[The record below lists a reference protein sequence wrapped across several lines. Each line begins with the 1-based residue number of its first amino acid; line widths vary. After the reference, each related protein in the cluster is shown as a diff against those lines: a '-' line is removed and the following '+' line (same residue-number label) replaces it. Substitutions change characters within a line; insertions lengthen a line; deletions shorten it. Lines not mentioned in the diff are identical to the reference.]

1 MPPDRGRPSKPV
13 AGPAAPNLQ
22 LHSARGRWV
31 VAASVLG
38 AGIVFIDGTVV
49 NVALPAIGRTFH
61 SGLATLQ
68 WTVTA
73 YTLTLA
79 AFILVGGSIGDRYG
93 RRRSF
98 IIGVLWFA
106 AASLLCGLAPSA
118 GVLILAR
125 ALQGVGAA
133 LLTPE
138 SLAIL
143 QATFRPQDRAQAIGT
158 WSGLSG
164 IAAAVGPFV
173 GGYLIQTF
181 SWRLIFLINLPLVV
195 AVVWIARRHVPE
207 TSDPTVVG
215 RLDFAGA
222 SLATLGLGTLI
233 YGLIRGSDSGW
244 TAPGVLAA
252 LGIAAVALA
261 AFVAVERRVAH
272 PMLPFDIFRSRQ
284 FTSANVVTFAV
295 YGALGGALFL
305 LPIQLQQV
313 LGYSPLEAG
322 TALLPITLVMLA
334 LSARAG
340 KLSQRI
346 GPRLPMTLGPI
357 VAGVGLALLSMMQ
370 PGATYLTTFLPAIVV
385 FALGLALTVS
395 PLTATVLA
403 AAPVEHAGLASAV
416 NNAVARTAGLVAVA
430 VLPAAAGLTAS
441 SYLQPA
447 AFGAGFQTA
456 MWLAAGACALGGIV
470 SAFTIR
476 REPVPARAA
485 EESSRFACPVDGPP
499 WCTTHE
505 SPGEP
510 AAVGQG
516 DRTAA

>member
-1 MPPDRGRPSKPV
+1 MPPDRSARDATS
-13 AGPAAPNLQ
+13 ARPAAPALR

-31 VAASVLG
+31 IAASVLG

-98 IIGVLWFA
+98 IVGVLWFA
-106 AASLLCGLAPSA
+106 VASLLCGLAPSA
-118 GVLILAR
+118 GFLILAR

-143 QATFRPQDRAQAIGT
+143 QATFRPEDRAQAIGT

-181 SWRLIFLINLPLVV
+181 TWRLIFLINLPLVV
-195 AVVWIARRHVPE
+195 AVVWIAQRHVPE
-207 TSDPTVVG
+207 TSDPHASG
-215 RLDFAGA
+215 RLDLPGAG
-222 SLATLGLGTLI
+222 LATVGLGALI
-233 YGLIRGSDSGW
+233 YGLIRGTDSGW
-244 TAPGVLAA
+244 ATPGVVAA
-252 LGIAAVALA
+252 LATAGVATI
-261 AFVAVERRVAH
+261 AFVAVERGVSH

-313 LGYSPLEAG
+313 LGFSPLEAG

-334 LSARAG
+334 LSSRAG
-340 KLSQRI
+340 RLSQRI

-357 VAGVGLALLSMMQ
+357 VAGAGLALLSQ
-370 PGATYLTTFLPAIVV
+370 VQAGTTYFTTFLPAIVV
-385 FALGLALTVS
+385 FAFGLALTVS
-395 PLTATVLA
+395 PLTAAVLA

-430 VLPAAAGLTAS
+430 VLPAAAGLSAT

-447 AFGAGFQTA
+447 EFGAGFRIA
-456 MWLAAGACALGGIV
+456 MWLAAGACVVGGVI

-476 REPVPARAA
+476 RQPLPVVAT
-485 EESSRFACPVDGPP
+485 EESSRFSCPLDAPP
-499 WCTTHE
+499 LCGDR
-505 SPGEP
+505 GEP
-510 AAVGQG
+510 EQPVVAGRGRAA
-516 DRTAA
+516 A

>member
-1 MPPDRGRPSKPV
+1 M
-13 AGPAAPNLQ
+13 
-22 LHSARGRWV
+22 
-31 VAASVLG
+31 LG
-38 AGIVFIDGTVV
+38 AGIVMIDGTVV

-106 AASLLCGLAPSA
+106 AASLACGLAPTA

-143 QATFRPQDRAQAIGT
+143 QATFRPEDRAQAIGT

-164 IAAAVGPFV
+164 VGAAIGPFV
-173 GGYLIQTF
+173 GGYLIQAY
-181 SWRLIFLINLPLVV
+181 SWRLIFLINLPLVA

-207 TSDPTVVG
+207 TNDPTAVG

-222 SLATLGLGTLI
+222 GLATLGLGTLI
-233 YGLIRGSDSGW
+233 YGLIEGADGGW
-244 TAPGVLAA
+244 MRPGVVAA
-252 LGIAAVALA
+252 LATAVVAAA
-261 AFVAVERRVAH
+261 AFVAVERRATH

-284 FTSANVVTFAV
+284 FTSANAVTFMV

-305 LPIQLQQV
+305 LPIQLQTV

-357 VAGVGLALLSMMQ
+357 VAGIGLALLSMVQ
-370 PGATYLTTFLPAIVV
+370 PGATYLGTFLPAIVV

-395 PLTATVLA
+395 PLTATVLG

-416 NNAVARTAGLVAVA
+416 NNAVARTAGLIAVA
-430 VLPAAAGLTAS
+430 VLPAAAGLTAA
-441 SYLQPA
+441 SYLRPSD
-447 AFGAGFQTA
+447 FGSGFGLA
-456 MWLAAGACALGGIV
+456 MWLAAGACALGGV
-470 SAFTIR
+470 VAAFTIR
-476 REPVPARAA
+476 REPVPGLAA
-485 EESSRFACPVDGPP
+485 EEGARFSCPLDAPP
-499 WCTTHE
+499 MCTPDE
-505 SPGEP
+505 RSGLP
-510 AAVGQG
+510 AA
-516 DRTAA
+516 TACDGRKAA

>member
-1 MPPDRGRPSKPV
+1 MADPGAQPTG
-13 AGPAAPNLQ
+13 GLQ

-31 VAASVLG
+31 IAATVLG
-38 AGIVFIDGTVV
+38 AGIVMIDGTVV

-61 SGLATLQ
+61 SGLQTLQ

-79 AFILVGGSIGDRYG
+79 AFILVGGSIGDHYG

-98 IIGVLWFA
+98 VVGVLWFA
-106 AASLLCGLAPSA
+106 AASLLCGIAPSA
-118 GVLILAR
+118 GVLIAAR

-133 LLTPE
+133 LLIPE
-138 SLAIL
+138 SLAII
-143 QATFRPQDRAQAIGT
+143 QAAFRPEDRAQAIGT
-158 WSGLSG
+158 WSGLGG
-164 IAAAVGPFV
+164 ISAAVGPFI
-173 GGYLIQTF
+173 GGYLIQTV
-181 SWRLIFLINLPLVV
+181 SWRLIFLINLPLVA
-195 AVVWIARRHVPE
+195 AVVWIAERHVPE
-207 TSDPTVVG
+207 TRDPSAQG
-215 RLDFAGA
+215 RLDLAGA
-222 SLATLGLGTLI
+222 GLATVGLGTLI
-233 YGLIRGSDSGW
+233 YGLIAGPDKGW
-244 TAPGVLAA
+244 TTPGVVAA
-252 LGIAAVALA
+252 LAIALA
-261 AFVAVERRVAH
+261 AMLAFVAREHGAKH
-272 PMLPFDIFRSRQ
+272 PMLPFDIFRARQ

-340 KLSQRI
+340 RLSQRI

-357 VAGVGLALLSMMQ
+357 IAGGGLALLSLVQ
-370 PGATYLTTFLPAIVV
+370 PGTSYPTTFLPAIVV

-416 NNAVARTAGLVAVA
+416 NNAVARAAGLIAVA
-430 VLPAAAGLTAS
+430 VLPAAAGLTTATFAR
-441 SYLQPA
+441 PA
-447 AFGAGFQTA
+447 AFGSGFRTA
-456 MWLAAGACALGGIV
+456 MFLAGGVCALGGVI

-476 REPVPARAA
+476 REPVTA
-485 EESSRFACPVDGPP
+485 EQADESSRFSCPLDAPP
-499 WCTTHE
+499 MCE
-505 SPGEP
+505 S
-510 AAVGQG
+510 QG
-516 DRTAA
+516 DGRDRAAA